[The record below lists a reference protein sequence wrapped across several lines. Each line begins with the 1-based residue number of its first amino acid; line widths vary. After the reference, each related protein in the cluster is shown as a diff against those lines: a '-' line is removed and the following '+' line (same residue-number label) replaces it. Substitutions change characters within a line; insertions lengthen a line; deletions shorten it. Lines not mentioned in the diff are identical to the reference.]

1 MENYLENSIITFIHI
16 LRSAGLSIGTSEVLD
31 ALAAMQ
37 AVDMTDREQVYLALS
52 AVLVKSNIDLPT
64 FAAAFNSYFVVLD
77 EQEEKMD
84 SYLEKKEEV
93 NKLKEELVF
102 KDSPVELSQDDL
114 DTYAAMP
121 EAGRERI
128 KKFVEMTN
136 QGYNVSERH
145 RQWLERSIRGA
156 LDFQRS
162 QMKEQEIVPIETT
175 GVDQWDSILYDM
187 AQKQGTKELIFKDM
201 VDIDDDELK
210 DAVVIIR
217 RLAQIMA
224 TRIGRRYKRS
234 SRREAVD
241 VRRSLRNNLRY
252 GGVMIDLKYR
262 RRRLQKPTIIL
273 ITDVSGSMLKYSRF
287 VIQFMLGLAAVL
299 PNMRGF
305 AFADHLAKIDLR
317 DFKAEDFGNIEG
329 IGDGT
334 NLNASLLEFLQDYDK
349 ILSKRVVLVILSDSK
364 TVEYQEAAEK
374 LKYISHKIKEV
385 IWLNPM
391 AQKDWQRYVMVDAFQ
406 PYVSMHEASS
416 FEKLTHALKH
426 I

>member
-187 AQKQGTKELIFKDM
+187 AQKQGAKELIFKDM

-287 VIQFMLGLAAVL
+287 
-299 PNMRGF
+299 
-305 AFADHLAKIDLR
+305 
-317 DFKAEDFGNIEG
+317 
-329 IGDGT
+329 
-334 NLNASLLEFLQDYDK
+334 
-349 ILSKRVVLVILSDSK
+349 
-364 TVEYQEAAEK
+364 
-374 LKYISHKIKEV
+374 
-385 IWLNPM
+385 
-391 AQKDWQRYVMVDAFQ
+391 
-406 PYVSMHEASS
+406 
-416 FEKLTHALKH
+416 
-426 I
+426 